1 MKLTPEELQQARN
14 QLCAMKQRQI
24 AAARINDPDLSKD
37 DRILMQ
43 KYPRHTLEA
52 ARYIDASSGGGTS
65 VGKGAE
71 DSFWKLRM
79 QETHG
84 LKPDYHP

>member
-1 MKLTPEELQQARN
+1 MKMTHEEIQQAKC
-14 QLCAMKQRQI
+14 QLQAMKQRQL
-24 AAARINDPDLSKD
+24 AADRINDPSLSKS
-37 DRILMQ
+37 DRALIH

-52 ARYIDASSGGGTS
+52 ARYIDASECAEDR

-79 QETHG
+79 QETHD
-84 LKPDYHP
+84 LKPGYHT